1 MAALANLA
9 VNDANE
15 VQIARDGGLRPILEG
30 AESPST
36 DLQAQAARALRN
48 LSVNPANQVKLVDL
62 GGVPILQALTR
73 SSNSRTSQQA
83 ARALANM
90 GVSVDPEHC

>member
-1 MAALANLA
+1 MSDILAASAITCP
-9 VNDANE
+9 DASGPDPNR
-15 VQIARDGGLRPILEG
+15 QDG
-30 AESPST
+30 S
-36 DLQAQAARALRN
+36 Q
-48 LSVNPANQVKLVDL
+48 LVDL

>member
-1 MAALANLA
+1 M
-9 VNDANE
+9 
-15 VQIARDGGLRPILEG
+15 
-30 AESPST
+30 
-36 DLQAQAARALRN
+36 
-48 LSVNPANQVKLVDL
+48 NPANQVKLVDL